1 MQLHSICLPKR
12 FRSFRTALGLGDLKK
27 SAFRKLTFLFTNT
40 FDFYSSFC
48 LKQST
53 GNIFTYVFNT
63 LIKDKIVNSQTRV
76 TIIIFLIVCAAML
89 LTLSGCTFIGNT
101 AHKNIVYAKASGRI
115 PDQQLNIFE
124 PNKPD
129 GPKDVLIFIH
139 GGNWN
144 SGKKSQYSLMGR
156 NWTKKD
162 IVYVIIDYP
171 LSPLATYKQMAE
183 YAARSVKW
191 VKENIQHYG
200 GNPDRIFISGH
211 SAGGHLAALIAI
223 DDQYFQKLGMKNPV
237 KGLILIDAAG
247 LDMYGYLLEENL
259 SKDHT
264 YLKTFTADQKT
275 WKEAS
280 PLYHLHKGMPPMTIF
295 RGEKTYPSIIS
306 SNEKFRKAMQEFA
319 AETPYEILKNKKHI
333 PMITQFFNPWNKH
346 YNQIHSFME
355 SVDSKGEM
363 VKN

>member
-1 MQLHSICLPKR
+1 M
-12 FRSFRTALGLGDLKK
+12 
-27 SAFRKLTFLFTNT
+27 
-40 FDFYSSFC
+40 
-48 LKQST
+48 
-53 GNIFTYVFNT
+53 
-63 LIKDKIVNSQTRV
+63 NSQIRV
-76 TIIIFLIVCAAML
+76 TIIILFILFAAAL

-101 AHKNIVYAKASGRI
+101 AHKNIVYAKACGKI

-124 PNKPD
+124 PNKPVK
-129 GPKDVLIFIH
+129 PKDVLIFIH

-144 SGKKSQYSLMGR
+144 SGQKSQYSLIGR
-156 NWTKKD
+156 NWTKKG

-171 LSPLATYKQMAE
+171 LSPAATYEQMAD

-223 DDQYFQKLGMKNPV
+223 DDQYFQKLGMENPV

-264 YLKTFTADQKT
+264 YFKTFTADQKT

-280 PLYHLHKGMPPMTIF
+280 PLYHLHKGMPPMTIL
-295 RGEKTYPSIIS
+295 RGEKTYPSIVT
-306 SNEKFRKAMQEFA
+306 SNEKFIKAMHEFA
-319 AETPYEILKNKKHI
+319 PETPYEILKNKKHI
-333 PMITQFFNPWNKH
+333 PMITQFFNPWNKR
-346 YNQIHSFME
+346 YDQIHHFME
-355 SVDSKGEM
+355 GVDSKAETA
-363 VKN
+363 KN